1 MEFLSFTCKPGV
13 APEVSVVMDHPTL
26 SHSLGKGCTQGPSR
40 VDFVVLR
47 RVHVRVWGQD
57 IEWSVGKGSWQAD
70 IIYNS
75 FTLLARQSPESR
87 GF

>member
-1 MEFLSFTCKPGV
+1 MEFLGCTFKPGV

-26 SHSLGKGCTQGPSR
+26 SHSWGKGCAQGPGR
-40 VDFVVLR
+40 VDFAVSR

-57 IEWSVGKGSWQAD
+57 IERGVGKGLWQAD

-75 FTLLARQSPESR
+75 FTLLAWQSPESR